1 MWLSNELGN
10 ETTNFIAGPSAS
22 SKTVPTEPSKLSD
35 ENDTEGSFV
44 FSLRAFYRTL
54 PNTIGRKQLA
64 GLLAYGMRTY
74 ELRQEQSEDEKSKKL
89 KNVKYVHQAAY
100 GGKYNLTLS
109 ETQSPTDLCSCVRDS
124 IIGSYSTLLGE
135 SKLRCCKGL
144 LNAYR
149 IGYTHRR
156 LTIDSIVKS
165 SPQTG
170 YVLAK

>member
-10 ETTNFIAGPSAS
+10 ETTNFIAGPSES
-22 SKTVPTEPSKLSD
+22 SKTVPIEPSKLLD

-74 ELRQEQSEDEKSKKL
+74 ELRQEQSEDEKSKKP
-89 KNVKYVHQAAY
+89 KSVKYIHQAAY

-109 ETQSPTDLCSCVRDS
+109 ETRSPTDLCSCVRDS
-124 IIGSYSTLLGE
+124 IIGTYPTLVDDG
-135 SKLRCCKGL
+135 
-144 LNAYR
+144 N
-149 IGYTHRR
+149 
-156 LTIDSIVKS
+156 
-165 SPQTG
+165 
-170 YVLAK
+170 